1 MAKSYKLT
9 EGQKSRLKDKVLRG
23 AQNYKKIVYLSAKA
37 CTNVFP
43 RRYIYGKNEEKQITA
58 C

>member
-23 AQNYKKIVYLSAKA
+23 AQNYKKYLEGKSFLIVCADMERMKRSKLQRVS
-37 CTNVFP
+37 
-43 RRYIYGKNEEKQITA
+43 
-58 C
+58 